1 MIRIPYI
8 KIRQRNEVFFVTK
21 FRSDVLLNYTDFHY
35 REPYTKFQDSND
47 QTKTAEYIEKIK
59 RQGINLQSNEE
70 GIQRRLQYER
80 IKNISEYLNTDETN
94 FLPNSFLLSANLD
107 EDDSFFD
114 NYLKYENEEIGYF
127 EFPDS
132 IRFSIID
139 GQHRLAGIS
148 LMDSEFQAKMELTV
162 ILLFNVSIPTAAKL
176 FSDINGKQKAV
187 NKSLIYDLQDLIGR
201 EYQNEISKYH
211 SICESFY
218 TSKSSPLYKQIKMLG
233 VGSGAISQAFFID
246 YTMENVNRIDDLKQS
261 DIQSIYDQLFYFFK
275 SFQKTFPDDWPVPL
289 SFENDD
295 ELENYSIKVLK
306 EKKSQLVKT
315 NGFGAILRLFPDIY
329 KRSKKDYKS
338 YLEIIEKLKGHIKWT
353 NDGTMGTGK
362 GYQDKLLKEMKKT
375 LNLE

>member
-148 LMDSEFQAKMELTV
+148 LMDSEFQTKMELTV

-233 VGSGAISQAFFID
+233 VGSGAISQAFFND

-289 SFENDD
+289 TFENDD

-329 KRSKKDYKS
+329 KKSEKDYKS
-338 YLEIIEKLKGHIKWT
+338 YLEIIGKLKGQIKWT

-362 GYQDKLLKEMKKT
+362 GYQDKLLREMKKA

>member
-289 SFENDD
+289 TFENDD

-329 KRSKKDYKS
+329 KKSEKDYKS
-338 YLEIIEKLKGHIKWT
+338 YLEIIGKLKGQIKWT

-362 GYQDKLLKEMKKT
+362 GYQDKLLREMKKA

>member
-21 FRSDVLLNYTDFHY
+21 FRSDVLIDYTDFHF

-47 QTKTAEYIEKIK
+47 QTKTAEYIDKIK

-80 IKNISEYLNTDETN
+80 IKNISEYLNSDETN

-127 EFPDS
+127 EFPNS

-148 LMDSEFQAKMELTV
+148 LMDSEFQTKMELTV

-246 YTMENVNRIDDLKQS
+246 YTMENVSRIEELKRS
-261 DIQSIYDQLFYFFK
+261 DIQNIYDQLFFYFK
-275 SFQKTFPDDWPVPL
+275 SFQKTFPEDWPVPL
-289 SFENDD
+289 AFNNED

-306 EKKSQLVKT
+306 ERKSQLVKT
-315 NGFGAILRLFPDIY
+315 NGFGAILRLFPEIY
-329 KRSKKDYKS
+329 KKSQKDYKS
-338 YLEIIEKLKGHIKWT
+338 YLEIIEKLKGHINWT

-375 LNLE
+375 LFID

>member
-80 IKNISEYLNTDETN
+80 IKNISEYLNSDETN

-148 LMDSEFQAKMELTV
+148 LMEYEFQAKMELTV

-201 EYQNEISKYH
+201 EYQNEIAKYH

-233 VGSGAISQAFFID
+233 VGSGAISQAFFI
-246 YTMENVNRIDDLKQS
+246 
-261 DIQSIYDQLFYFFK
+261 SI
-275 SFQKTFPDDWPVPL
+275 
-289 SFENDD
+289 
-295 ELENYSIKVLK
+295 
-306 EKKSQLVKT
+306 
-315 NGFGAILRLFPDIY
+315 
-329 KRSKKDYKS
+329 
-338 YLEIIEKLKGHIKWT
+338 H
-353 NDGTMGTGK
+353 
-362 GYQDKLLKEMKKT
+362 
-375 LNLE
+375 

>member
-148 LMDSEFQAKMELTV
+148 LMDSEFQTKMELTV

-289 SFENDD
+289 TFENDD

-329 KRSKKDYKS
+329 KKSEKDYKS
-338 YLEIIEKLKGHIKWT
+338 YLEIIGKLKGQIKWT

-362 GYQDKLLKEMKKT
+362 GYQDKLLREMKKA

>member
-1 MIRIPYI
+1 
-8 KIRQRNEVFFVTK
+8 
-21 FRSDVLLNYTDFHY
+21 
-35 REPYTKFQDSND
+35 
-47 QTKTAEYIEKIK
+47 
-59 RQGINLQSNEE
+59 
-70 GIQRRLQYER
+70 LQYER

-148 LMDSEFQAKMELTV
+148 LMDSEFQTKMELTV

-289 SFENDD
+289 TFENDD

-329 KRSKKDYKS
+329 KKSEKDYKS
-338 YLEIIEKLKGHIKWT
+338 YLEIIGKLKGQIKWT

-362 GYQDKLLKEMKKT
+362 GYQDKLLREMKKA

>member
-289 SFENDD
+289 TFENDD

-329 KRSKKDYKS
+329 KKSAKDYKS
-338 YLEIIEKLKGHIKWT
+338 YLEIIGKLKGQIKWT

-362 GYQDKLLKEMKKT
+362 GYQDKLLREMKKA

>member
-211 SICESFY
+211 AICESFY

-289 SFENDD
+289 TFENDD

-329 KRSKKDYKS
+329 KKSEKDYKS
-338 YLEIIEKLKGHIKWT
+338 YLEIIGKLKGQIKWT

-362 GYQDKLLKEMKKT
+362 GYQDKLLREMKKA